1 MEQDNNMP
9 NESYARR
16 PHRREKKQDSNLRL
30 RNILNIIF
38 MVMALVG
45 VIVYLCNQT
54 FIGTIIIL
62 AAMAVKMVECVMRMI
77 K

>member
-9 NESYARR
+9 NESYARS

-45 VIVYLCNQT
+45 VIIYLCNQT